1 MAPVT
6 QIETELESRLETRER
21 HRVLIAAAIVALV
34 GSRFRILEISPAEA
48 SFRGELEKWRPY
60 LESGH
65 ARLLAAKAG
74 FVPKRPARR
83 RNVRLRITLEDRSY
97 DVAVELLPEPEAT
110 GPEEDPPAAVPES
123 VLEPPHLPD
132 TMPEDRICRSPIA
145 GVVVSIEVSPRQRIR
160 QDDPVATI
168 EAMKMQNTIGAPLD
182 GVVEE
187 VLVRLGE
194 TVKTGQI
201 LCKLA

>member
-1 MAPVT
+1 MAPGR
-6 QIETELESRLETRER
+6 ETETERESRPIGER
-21 HRVLIAAAIVALV
+21 HRVLIAAATAAVA
-34 GSRFRILEISPAEA
+34 GSGFRILEIEPAEA
-48 SFRGELEKWRPY
+48 SFRGALEKWRPH

-65 ARLLAAKAG
+65 ARLLAAKSG
-74 FVPKRPARR
+74 FAPKRPAKR

-97 DVAVELLPEPEAT
+97 DVAVEILPEPEAAWSLNE
-110 GPEEDPPAAVPES
+110 PLAAVPES
-123 VLEPPHLPD
+123 VLEPPHPLD
-132 TMPEDRICRSPIA
+132 TMPEDKICRSPIA
-145 GVVVSIEVSPRQRIR
+145 GVVISIEVSPRQRIR
-160 QDDPVATI
+160 QNDPVATI

-201 LCKLA
+201 LCTLS